1 MLAKGDREAGRTDAV
16 LLRPVYPLGPVAP
29 IELYSGSISVD
40 SSDPLPG
47 RIVADLAAI
56 FRLRWSV
63 TGAIWPFQPGQVNLG
78 IDPPDFGSTTV
89 PALLNRALGVGLIM
103 NATCGDPD
111 AECDHVVAHF
121 TNLPMIYPAGSG
133 RWRGTGTGWELILE
147 SRSDH
152 AEVLD
157 ELPGSV
163 FFVVTHLGR
172 LRRVDR
178 SSFKASE
185 AVALEARQVALSF
198 ALSRWIA
205 PVAPVGFDV
214 DGKCVWEQWGSWRC
228 SPAYRVLRSFYRAL
242 GWRELP
248 SGDDA
253 WTGFLLGGVCWR
265 FSLCPT

>member
-1 MLAKGDREAGRTDAV
+1 VLAKGDREAGRTDAV
-16 LLRPVYPLGPVAP
+16 LLQPVYPFGPVAP
-29 IELYSGSISVD
+29 IELYS
-40 SSDPLPG
+40 
-47 RIVADLAAI
+47 
-56 FRLRWSV
+56 
-63 TGAIWPFQPGQVNLG
+63 
-78 IDPPDFGSTTV
+78 GSTTV

-103 NATCGDPD
+103 NATRGDPD

-133 RWRGTGTGWELILE
+133 RWRGTGAGWELILE

-228 SPAYRVLRSFYRAL
+228 SPAYRYIPWWDNRDGDDLEHFVDRFL
-242 GWRELP
+242 GAWFA
-248 SGDDA
+248 SGDECEVVRYVAHLDA
-253 WTGFLLGGVCWR
+253 MPLADLHSGG
-265 FSLCPT
+265 